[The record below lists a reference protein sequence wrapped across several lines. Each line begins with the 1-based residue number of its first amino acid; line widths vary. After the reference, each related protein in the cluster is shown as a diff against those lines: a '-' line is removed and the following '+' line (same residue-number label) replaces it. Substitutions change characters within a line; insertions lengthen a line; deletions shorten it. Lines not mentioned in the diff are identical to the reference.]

1 MSGVEHNIDDVI
13 NSLER
18 SVEKAIQAAEKELQ
32 LTALEIERDAKLN
45 APVDTG
51 MLRASITSTG
61 GGSEYEIGTNIEYAP
76 FVEYGTRYMAAQP
89 FLLPAFDEVVKNLQ
103 ANIMKAVMN
112 IMRG

>member
-1 MSGVEHNIDDVI
+1 MVEIEHNIDDVI

-18 SVEKAIQAAEKELQ
+18 SVEKAIKAAEKELQ

-61 GGSEYEIGTNIEYAP
+61 SGSEYEIGTNLEYAP

-89 FLLPAFDEVVKNLQ
+89 FLFPAFEKGVKDLKK
-103 ANIMKAVMN
+103 NINKAVASAL
-112 IMRG
+112 R

>member
-1 MSGVEHNIDDVI
+1 MAEVEHNIDDVI

-18 SVEKAIQAAEKELQ
+18 KVEKAIKAAEKELQ

-61 GGSEYEIGTNIEYAP
+61 RSTENEIRTNIE
-76 FVEYGTRYMAAQP
+76 
-89 FLLPAFDEVVKNLQ
+89 
-103 ANIMKAVMN
+103 
-112 IMRG
+112 

>member
-1 MSGVEHNIDDVI
+1 MAEVEHNIDDVI

-18 SVEKAIQAAEKELQ
+18 SIEKAIKAAEKELQ

-61 GGSEYEIGTNIEYAP
+61 SGSEYEIGTNVEYAP
-76 FVEYGTRYMAAQP
+76 FVEYGTKYMAARP
-89 FLLPAFDEVVKNLQ
+89 FLFPAFEKGVRDLQKN
-103 ANIMKAVMN
+103 IKKAV
-112 IMRG
+112 ISALR

>member
-1 MSGVEHNIDDVI
+1 MKIEHNIDDVI

-18 SVEKAIQAAEKELQ
+18 SVEKAIKAAEKELQ

-51 MLRASITSTG
+51 TLRASITSTG
-61 GGSEYEIGTNIEYAP
+61 SGSEYEIGTNLEYAP

-89 FLLPAFDEVVKNLQ
+89 FLFPAFEKGVKDLKK
-103 ANIMKAVMN
+103 NISKAVASAL
-112 IMRG
+112 R

>member
-18 SVEKAIQAAEKELQ
+18 SVEKAIKAAEKELQ

-76 FVEYGTRYMAAQP
+76 FVEFGTRYMAAQP

>member
-1 MSGVEHNIDDVI
+1 MVELEHNIDDVI

-18 SVEKAIQAAEKELQ
+18 RVEKAIKAAEKELQ

-76 FVEYGTRYMAAQP
+76 FVEFGTRYMAAQP
-89 FLLPAFDEVVKNLQ
+89 FLFPAFAKGVRDLQKN
-103 ANIMKAVMN
+103 IKKAVASAL
-112 IMRG
+112 R

>member
-13 NSLER
+13 NSLQR

-76 FVEYGTRYMAAQP
+76 FVEFGTRYMAAQP
-89 FLLPAFDEVVKNLQ
+89 FLLPAFDD
-103 ANIMKAVMN
+103 KAEEKED
-112 IMRG
+112 

>member
-13 NSLER
+13 NSLAR
-18 SVEKAIQAAEKELQ
+18 SVEKAIKAAEKELQ

-61 GGSEYEIGTNIEYAP
+61 SGSEYEIGTNLEYAP
-76 FVEYGTRYMAAQP
+76 FVEFGTRYMAAQP
-89 FLLPAFDEVVKNLQ
+89 FLFPAFEKGVKDLKK
-103 ANIMKAVMN
+103 NINKAVVSAL
-112 IMRG
+112 R

>member
-1 MSGVEHNIDDVI
+1 MAEIQHNIDDVI
-13 NSLER
+13 NSLGR
-18 SVEKAIQAAEKELQ
+18 SVEKAIKAAEKELQ

-61 GGSEYEIGTNIEYAP
+61 SGSEYEIGTNLEYAP

-89 FLLPAFDEVVKNLQ
+89 FLFPAFEKGVGELQKN
-103 ANIMKAVMN
+103 IKKAVMSAL
-112 IMRG
+112 R